1 MWSIEE
7 TVGLLGVERLASRE
21 TDMRNSTRK
30 KILLA
35 VIVVAAL
42 IALRLFGLLRDVTP
56 VAY

>member
-21 TDMRNSTRK
+21 ADMRNSTLK

-42 IALRLFGLLRDVTP
+42 IALRWFGLLRDVTP